1 MKVVN
6 YEVSSSVFSKLQDY
20 QFGTDFTFQGKPYR
34 TGKKEY
40 DFVEAILLDKK
51 GGQAKKEES
60 NTVFVFKTNQ
70 QKKEAKLRTPRRII
84 VYRSQ
89 VPSYVSQYGYVYE
102 GKEYDLVKFTANCEE
117 GFYGYL
123 VDKKGVKVTRG
134 KKLCKGNTAQF
145 GKIFFERV

>member
-20 QFGTDFTFQGKPYR
+20 QFGTDFTFQGKSYR
-34 TGKKEY
+34 IGKQTY
-40 DFVEAILLDKK
+40 DSVEAILLEKK
-51 GGQAKKEES
+51 GGMADKKEFE
-60 NTVFVFKTNQ
+60 TVFVFKTNQ
-70 QKKEAKLRTPRRII
+70 QKKEAKLKTPTRII

-89 VPSYVSQYGYVYE
+89 VPSYVDQEGFVYQ
-102 GKEYDLVKFTANCEE
+102 GKEYDLVKFSANCKE
-117 GFYGYL
+117 GFWGYL
-123 VDKKGVKVTRG
+123 VDKKGTKVTRG